1 MEAQL
6 PIALILMHVE
16 LPEDLGCVQEVGVV
30 DDSRDVLVA
39 ILWMGR
45 GRGRVRGTGKGKG
58 ETYLLTFHANSGR
71 FRMSATQ

>member
-6 PIALILMHVE
+6 PVALILMHVE

-39 ILWMGR
+39 TLWI
-45 GRGRVRGTGKGKG
+45 G
-58 ETYLLTFHANSGR
+58 EGEGEDVLVDVPCQQWQVQDERDPVAVD
-71 FRMSATQ
+71 